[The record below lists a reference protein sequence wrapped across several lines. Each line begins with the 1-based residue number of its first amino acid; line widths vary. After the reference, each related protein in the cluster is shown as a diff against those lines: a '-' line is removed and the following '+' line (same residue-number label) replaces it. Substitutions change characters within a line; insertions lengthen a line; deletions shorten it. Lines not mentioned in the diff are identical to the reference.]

1 MTHWAAREIQQANCH
16 GTLALGEVSL
26 NTPAWAVLN
35 VATLWQPAPIRREN
49 IAIPFRRGKL
59 AVPGII
65 DDRTD
70 SLLILV
76 VGTCDQNGDATEDPY
91 VGLEENVGWLND
103 NLFAY
108 ATVVDSFDA
117 TLSMPSG
124 AQKGGPMQL
133 GTAQFGWEVG
143 VAVTI
148 TVDFT
153 LPDGQLDPLPP

>member
-16 GTLALGEVSL
+16 GTLQLGEVSL

-35 VATLWQPAPIRREN
+35 VATLWEPAPIRREN

-59 AVPGII
+59 AVPGIL
-65 DDRTD
+65 DERTD
-70 SLLILV
+70 SFMILV
-76 VGTCDQNGDATEDPY
+76 VGTCDQDGVPTDDPY
-91 VGLEENVGWLND
+91 VGLEANVEWLKS

-108 ATVVDSFDA
+108 ADVVDSFDA
-117 TLSMPSG
+117 VLTMPSG
-124 AQKGGPMQL
+124 IEKGGPLQL
-133 GTAQFGWEVG
+133 GTAKFGWEIG

-153 LPDGQLDPLPP
+153 LPDGQFDPLGS